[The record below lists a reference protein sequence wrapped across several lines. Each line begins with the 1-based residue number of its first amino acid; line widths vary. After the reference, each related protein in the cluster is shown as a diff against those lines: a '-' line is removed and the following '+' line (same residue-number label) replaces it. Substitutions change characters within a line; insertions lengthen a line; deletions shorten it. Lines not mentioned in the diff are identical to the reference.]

1 MATGLT
7 LYRAWVADGKPFQLA
22 HPLVT
27 IRDLLRGYGYT
38 VYDIG
43 DDAHLTRTKPE
54 DHTPYSQTGWPQS
67 SPYGWG
73 FALDIMPP
81 TKVGLPS
88 LAELGAQLY
97 ADRQAGIAGVGWLK
111 YMNWEPGDGGCYQDR
126 WQPTHARSDSSDRGH
141 IHLSARTD
149 YQTSTAA
156 VGYDPVAR
164 ARGEG
169 MDVNL
174 SRGKRVKPKLVG
186 DRDAGTQ
193 LDDVWAHEVLG
204 KSAVDG
210 AKSERGLQLD
220 RIEGFAKGAS
230 AADVAAALVADPT
243 FLAAVKGP
251 SAAEV
256 AAELIRQLGGSA
268 PTT

>member
-54 DHTPYSQTGWPQS
+54 DHTPYSQTGWPVA

-81 TKVGLPS
+81 PKGLPS

-97 ADRQAGIAGVGWLK
+97 ADKQAAVDGVRWLK

-186 DRDAGTQ
+186 DRDSGTQ

-204 KSAVDG
+204 VSAYDG
-210 AKSERGLQLD
+210 EKSERTKQLD
-220 RIEGFAKGAS
+220 RIE
-230 AADVAAALVADPT
+230 AALKAIPGADP
-243 FLAAVKGP
+243 
-251 SAAEV
+251 V
-256 AAELIRQLGGSA
+256 ALEEMVRRVVREEIDKTVARLGAA